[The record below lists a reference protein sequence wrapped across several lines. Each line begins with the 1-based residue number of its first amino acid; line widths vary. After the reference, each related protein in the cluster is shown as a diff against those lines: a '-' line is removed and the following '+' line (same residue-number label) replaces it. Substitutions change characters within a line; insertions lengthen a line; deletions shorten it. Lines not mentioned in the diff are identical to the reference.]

1 MLLPRLRIAAVG
13 SGAPGAAG
21 TAPTAPGMPDD
32 DSAPDA
38 AARRRAGPAQHGC
51 LLSMMVLFVL
61 LLVRPPPPSPPASR
75 CRRQGRPRVAVCDP
89 ADACRGGVCGAR
101 AATEACIVSVCVMLL
116 CRRCS
121 RSQPPRISWRPLF
134 RGTRLCARRITAR
147 TRQWH
152 LWYVAQQGKRRH
164 AKLQHVATRRRSQT
178 PRGMHARLQVLRL
191 NTTQQVAAQRDS
203 TLPRNE
209 TLHPGGNGRDVA
221 PEASE
226 RTSEASARSARTSK
240 RSDGAQRIAKTR
252 FSNTDRFVFVAGLEG
267 TGHHLIGE
275 AFATAVEGAESPAKD
290 STTLRCLHPMHSR
303 ARRDVLSGDTGA
315 VAMLLSLGGARARA
329 RSPSLPLCLPLSL
342 CISVSVSVSVGRLS
356 WAHTCAQ

>member
-1 MLLPRLRIAAVG
+1 
-13 SGAPGAAG
+13 
-21 TAPTAPGMPDD
+21 
-32 DSAPDA
+32 
-38 AARRRAGPAQHGC
+38 
-51 LLSMMVLFVL
+51 
-61 LLVRPPPPSPPASR
+61 
-75 CRRQGRPRVAVCDP
+75 
-89 ADACRGGVCGAR
+89 
-101 AATEACIVSVCVMLL
+101 MLL

-121 RSQPPRISWRPLF
+121 RSQPPRISWRAPF

-191 NTTQQVAAQRDS
+191 NTTQQDAEQLRKREKKGERKRERERERRDS

-209 TLHPGGNGRDVA
+209 TLHPGGNGRGVA

-240 RSDGAQRIAKTR
+240 RSDGAQRIATTR

>member
-1 MLLPRLRIAAVG
+1 MYRECVRDALVQAVFTF
-13 SGAPGAAG
+13 AT
-21 TAPTAPGMPDD
+21 TAYFMATTVSRHSP
-32 DSAPDA
+32 
-38 AARRRAGPAQHGC
+38 
-51 LLSMMVLFVL
+51 
-61 LLVRPPPPSPPASR
+61 VRSPYNRS
-75 CRRQGRPRVAVCDP
+75 DP
-89 ADACRGGVCGAR
+89 AVA
-101 AATEACIVSVCVMLL
+101 SVV
-116 CRRCS
+116 RR
-121 RSQPPRISWRPLF
+121 
-134 RGTRLCARRITAR
+134 TAR
-147 TRQWH
+147 QASARQI
-152 LWYVAQQGKRRH
+152 
-164 AKLQHVATRRRSQT
+164 ATRRRSQT

-191 NTTQQVAAQRDS
+191 NTTQQDAEQLRKREKRGERKRERERERERERRDS

-209 TLHPGGNGRDVA
+209 TLHPGGNGRGVA

>member
-21 TAPTAPGMPDD
+21 TAPGMPDD

-61 LLVRPPPPSPPASR
+61 LLVRPPPPSSPASR
-75 CRRQGRPRVAVCDP
+75 CRWQGRPHAAVCDP
-89 ADACRGGVCGAR
+89 ADACRGDVCGAR
-101 AATEACIVSVCVMLL
+101 AVTEACPVVLVSVCVMLL

-121 RSQPPRISWRPLF
+121 RSQPPRISWRAPF

-147 TRQWH
+147 ARQWH

-221 PEASE
+221 PEASARTSE
-226 RTSEASARSARTSK
+226 RTSEASARRARTSK
-240 RSDGAQRIAKTR
+240 RSDGAQRIAE
-252 FSNTDRFVFVAGLEG
+252 S
-267 TGHHLIGE
+267 
-275 AFATAVEGAESPAKD
+275 TASRAQD

-303 ARRDVLSGDTGA
+303 ARVIPHQG
-315 VAMLLSLGGARARA
+315 
-329 RSPSLPLCLPLSL
+329 PPLS
-342 CISVSVSVSVGRLS
+342 
-356 WAHTCAQ
+356 